1 MIDGAKMRIAKDFRS
16 DEILRLEHLLE
27 GFNYCVWVNTY
38 GPFDLSRTLQ
48 EQLSHSTGS
57 EVIIGGQSCVTA
69 SKARSEITEKLLH
82 LGDGGY
88 GPLDLIAKR
97 SEMLTLLETLFTDVH
112 LDQASAITSFWL
124 TKGHP
129 AYPVFW
135 DFSFDIQGH
144 GERWI
149 LMGSSS
155 G

>member
-1 MIDGAKMRIAKDFRS
+1 MRITQDFRS

-27 GFNYCVWVNTY
+27 GFNYSVWVNTY

-48 EQLSHSTGS
+48 EQLSHCTGN

-69 SKARSEITEKLLH
+69 SQARREITENLLH

-88 GPLDLIAKR
+88 GPVDLTAKR
-97 SEMLTLLETLFTDVH
+97 SEIMILLEALLTYVH
-112 LDQASAITSFWL
+112 LDQASAITSFCL
-124 TKGHP
+124 TEGHP

-135 DFSFDIQGH
+135 DFSFDIQGY
-144 GERWI
+144 GKRWI

-155 G
+155 D